1 MGKMFYFI
9 SRYKYRFLTGLAVGV
24 ILVWLAVFTQS
35 QSPNLRV
42 NFYDVGQGDAIFIE
56 APNGNQVLIDGG
68 PSDIILEKLGEEL
81 PFYDRSV
88 DLIILTHPEA
98 DHING
103 LLEVLKNYRVEHIL
117 YTGVVRDTS
126 AYREWSKLISEKNI
140 PLTIAQAGQV
150 VHLSPQ
156 IKLYVLWPSQGL
168 SGQYAE
174 ESSNNTSVVAQL
186 VYGQAEFLFTGD
198 IEKEAERDLVSS
210 GIDLASDVLKVPHH
224 GSKSSTTQE
233 FLSKVNPKVAVICAG
248 EKNPYGHPHP
258 TVLERLKDIKVY
270 GTYKDGDIKILSD
283 GQSLLVRT
291 SK

>member
-1 MGKMFYFI
+1 M
-9 SRYKYRFLTGLAVGV
+9 GLAIGV
-24 ILVWLAVFTQS
+24 ILVWLAVFTQA
-35 QSPNLRV
+35 QNQFLEV
-42 NFYDVGQGDAIFIE
+42 DFFDVGQGDSIFIE

-68 PSDIILEKLGEEL
+68 PGNIILEKLGEEL
-81 PFYDRSV
+81 PFHDRSI

-103 LLEVLKNYRVEHIL
+103 LIEVLKNYKVGRVL

-126 AYREWSKLISEKNI
+126 AYREWTELISEKNI

-150 VHLSPQ
+150 IYLSPQ
-156 IKLYVLWPSQGL
+156 IKLYVLWPFRDL
-168 SGQYAE
+168 SGQ
-174 ESSNNTSVVAQL
+174 SLKNNNNASVVVQL

-198 IEKEAERDLVSS
+198 IEKETEKDLASS
-210 GIDLASDVLKVPHH
+210 GIDLASDVLKVLHH
-224 GSKSSTTQE
+224 GSKTSTTQE

-248 EKNPYGHPHP
+248 EKNPYGHPHQS
-258 TVLERLKDIKVY
+258 VLERLKDIRVY
-270 GTYKDGDIKILSD
+270 GTYKDGDVEILSD